1 MVLGGAGE
9 RELFGSLAARRSTQS
24 VTVTTLD
31 GSVGIKGATTD
42 ALPAVLARNHVE
54 VVYACGPPDVLRG
67 SADQAAAVGAWSQ
80 VAMEADMACG
90 LGLCLSCVVP
100 VNGRD
105 NITRPARCCVDGPVF
120 AGNRIDWS
128 LL

>member
-1 MVLGGAGE
+1 
-9 RELFGSLAARRSTQS
+9 
-24 VTVTTLD
+24 
-31 GSVGIKGATTD
+31 
-42 ALPAVLARNHVE
+42 
-54 VVYACGPPDVLRG
+54 
-67 SADQAAAVGAWSQ
+67 
-80 VAMEADMACG
+80 MACG

-120 AGNRIDWS
+120 AGDRIDWS